1 MYDCVHM
8 HNISNLVNYLG
19 SNLYMYNWKKW
30 LTFNVL
36 YTISSIKGDGI
47 SYKKRHIY
55 TQWYKY
61 TEWTVSYFHI

>member
-1 MYDCVHM
+1 M
-8 HNISNLVNYLG
+8 HNFSELVNYLR

-36 YTISSIKGDGI
+36 YTISSLKWDGI
-47 SYKKRHIY
+47 SYKKTSLY
-55 TQWYKY
+55 TAVQIY